1 MARRRFSRLAVRRIL
16 RQDKMTDFETYVFIL
31 CLIVFS
37 LLTLL
42 SIICVSTITHLWVK
56 LIKNGLYDEKILKEH
71 RKRLR
76 KGMKKR
82 SKFFDYAFS
91 SMVCLI
97 FVIFFLCSLAIQ
109 QNEDKT
115 VGAIPV
121 YRVVQT
127 GSMAEKHK
135 KNTYLENNGLDNQ
148 IQIFDL
154 IRTEKLPD
162 EMELKLY
169 DIVVYEVD
177 GILIV
182 HRIVEIEEPNASH
195 PDCRHFRL
203 QGDAVEAA
211 DRFPVKYEQMRAIYT
226 GTRIPFIGSFIFFM
240 QSPAGWLCIGLI
252 VFAMIA
258 TPIIE
263 WSIERQKKKRL
274 AIYSPITTEYYY

>member
-1 MARRRFSRLAVRRIL
+1 MYLGRII
-16 RQDKMTDFETYVFIL
+16 MTDFETYVFIL

-71 RKRLR
+71 RKRLK
-76 KGMKKR
+76 KGMKRR
-82 SKFFDYAFS
+82 SKFLDYAFS
-91 SMVCLI
+91 GTVCLL
-97 FVIFFLCSLAIQ
+97 FAIFFLGSLAIQ

-115 VGAIPV
+115 VGNIPV

-127 GSMAEKHK
+127 GSMAEKHS
-135 KNTYLENNGLDNQ
+135 KNTYLEENEINDQ

-162 EMELKLY
+162 EMDLELY

-177 GILIV
+177 GMLIV

-240 QSPAGWLCIGLI
+240 QSPAGWLCILLI

-258 TPIIE
+258 TPILE

-274 AIYSPITTEYYY
+274 NIYSPITTEYYY